1 MSAPKTQLPVEIPQF
16 EVIEIDDDV
25 VTVQGTDVVEVEP
38 CPNPPT
44 VKTPLKIS
52 YKAGC
57 ASVLSKLHYPD
68 YYPDFDLVEF
78 AVELIRRSGYRIVR
92 RYDRGSHIIIEFAR
106 P

>member
-1 MSAPKTQLPVEIPQF
+1 MSKTQPSLSETDVIEI
-16 EVIEIDDDV
+16 IEIDDDV
-25 VTVQGTDVVEVEP
+25 GFQDTDVVEIEP
-38 CPNPPT
+38 CPTPT

-68 YYPDFDLVEF
+68 YYPDTVDFVEL
-78 AVELIRRSGYRIVR
+78 AIQLIRRSGYRIVR